1 MNLKQSCSHPVKAL
15 CTKESCEWL
24 YVLAIVNKYIWYR
37 PAGLPPPPSMVMVP
51 GGVVFVYGLYNVLN
65 WKETHGKP
73 KHMESGRKVLE
84 IFFDFWKD
92 LFLLETSP
100 SETLRR
106 SVKISEGWIT
116 EENRGS
122 QKSFHVDWN
131 GREQN
136 GTNVNAD
143 VAPQT
148 HVHASF
154 FFKDNLYIFFV
165 CQHGATYSHERVQ
178 WTGRAT
184 SHSDQ
189 LIICKALGPMPRTF
203 T

>member
-1 MNLKQSCSHPVKAL
+1 
-15 CTKESCEWL
+15 
-24 YVLAIVNKYIWYR
+24 
-37 PAGLPPPPSMVMVP
+37 MVMVP

-122 QKSFHVDWN
+122 QKSFHVD
-131 GREQN
+131 
-136 GTNVNAD
+136 
-143 VAPQT
+143 
-148 HVHASF
+148 
-154 FFKDNLYIFFV
+154 
-165 CQHGATYSHERVQ
+165 
-178 WTGRAT
+178 
-184 SHSDQ
+184 
-189 LIICKALGPMPRTF
+189 
-203 T
+203 